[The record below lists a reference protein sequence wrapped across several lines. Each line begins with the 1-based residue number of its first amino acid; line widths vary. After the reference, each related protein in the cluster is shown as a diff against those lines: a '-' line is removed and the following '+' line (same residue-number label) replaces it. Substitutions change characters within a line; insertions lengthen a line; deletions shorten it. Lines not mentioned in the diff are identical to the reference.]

1 MSHLPTPIRKVFD
14 DLDDEAADARIL
26 LRWRNAY
33 EARRKRQRVV
43 TASTVA
49 VAAAATVGLLVT
61 QPWRTPAAGPLLR
74 EDGAAPGVVAAEARP
89 MWLRLRDRSQIEVW
103 RGELTV
109 TENSGHTFATRLD
122 RGGVRVEV
130 TPHGPRRWSVL
141 CEGVLVEVTGTVFEV
156 EREPDAVRVSVSRGS
171 VRVSGRRVPESPRAL
186 RAGQSLRVSL
196 VDPPFGPPA
205 PERDPGARAVPNVDA
220 PNNSPA
226 VRGSVQPPSPPT
238 RQAAEHAANGQV
250 EPLRLDER
258 DRADVELGVVDS
270 AQEPSAGELLTQAE
284 HAVLADR
291 FPEAVS
297 LFERIIREHPGTHQA
312 PQAASELGHLELQLG
327 HPERAAE
334 TFSQALRLGVPG
346 ALEEDVRA
354 QLFDACFRMGDAEC
368 AREAAEGYLRR
379 FPNGRYAERLRR
391 QREPQ

>member
-156 EREPDAVRVSVSRGS
+156 EREPDAVRVSVTRGS

-186 RAGQSLRVSL
+186 QAGQSLRVSL
-196 VDPPFGPPA
+196 VDPPFGPQA
-205 PERDPGARAVPNVDA
+205 PERAPDAGAASITDA
-220 PNNSPA
+220 PPSAPSA
-226 VRGSVQPPSPPT
+226 VRVPISRPRLSSLRGIEHTASSWM
-238 RQAAEHAANGQV
+238 EHARQGDYSRAYAELGPGGIARV
-250 EPLRLDER
+250 ERGLTADELLML
-258 DRADVELGVVDS
+258 ADVARHSGHPL
-270 AQEPSAGELLTQAE
+270 
-284 HAVLADR
+284 
-291 FPEAVS
+291 EAVS
-297 LFERIIREHPGTHQA
+297 PLERILREHPHDPCLTG
-312 PQAASELGHLELQLG
+312 
-327 HPERAAE
+327 
-334 TFSQALRLGVPG
+334 
-346 ALEEDVRA
+346 
-354 QLFDACFRMGDAEC
+354 
-368 AREAAEGYLRR
+368 
-379 FPNGRYAERLRR
+379 
-391 QREPQ
+391 